1 MKKVFLFSIMCL
13 MAIAMNAQRCAVVGF
28 KAGAK
33 VSLSDID
40 GISETFSTYFRP
52 QGYTMVD
59 RLYIDKAL
67 AEQRIQRS
75 SITEDLAVSAG
86 KYMNVSKVV
95 VGKVYISFDGGYQV
109 DVTVLDVQSGL
120 HVANDGTTVTP
131 GNYRQSIQTLA
142 KRLAGKIA
150 IKPGQTVAPTKPSA
164 NNNTTTTQQR
174 TTPYILYDYLKVF
187 PNDLGTFDAEPKT
200 VIAQLN
206 KAQKYGYGTW
216 RLPTNEE
223 MALMRAE
230 NVVGLG
236 TYMTKENPKGT
247 VRLVTDRE
255 KGELLTETTVSKSSF
270 TETAFGIN
278 MRMVWVEGGEFVM
291 GCTSEQGSDC
301 YSDEKNVRRV
311 TVDGFYI
318 GMLEVTQSQWEK
330 VMNTTIDQQKNKTSA
345 SNTYGVGP
353 DYPMY
358 YVSWEEAMEFCRL
371 LSQQTGKTYTLPT
384 EAQWEYAARGG
395 AKNEGT
401 KYSGSHYLDNVAWYN
416 GNSGNSTHVCG
427 TKRAN
432 ALGIYDMSGN
442 VWEWC
447 KDWYGDSYIS
457 YDVNNPQGASSGS
470 DRVLRGGSWRNYARY
485 CRVAFRFDFTP
496 GGRDF
501 NYGFRVVLI
510 P

>member
-13 MAIAMNAQRCAVVGF
+13 MAIVMNAQRCAVVGF

-206 KAQKYGYGTW
+206 KAKKYGYGTW

-230 NVVGLG
+230 NVVGIG
-236 TYMTKENPKGT
+236 TYMTKEKTKGI

-255 KGELLTETTVSKSSF
+255 KGDTLSTDQISPSAST
-270 TETAFGIN
+270 
-278 MRMVWVEGGEFVM
+278 EFVNL
-291 GCTSEQGSDC
+291 GLISGTLW
-301 YSDEKNVRRV
+301 KNQNELNLCEWNLAVRLYGKKLP
-311 TVDGFYI
+311 TK
-318 GMLEVTQSQWEK
+318 EQWEELKQLCQWTWDNTNKGYK
-330 VMNTTIDQQKNKTSA
+330 V
-345 SNTYGVGP
+345 VGP
-353 DYPMY
+353 
-358 YVSWEEAMEFCRL
+358 
-371 LSQQTGKTYTLPT
+371 
-384 EAQWEYAARGG
+384 
-395 AKNEGT
+395 
-401 KYSGSHYLDNVAWYN
+401 N
-416 GNSGNSTHVCG
+416 GNSIFLPAAGGRTGGGYVG
-427 TKRAN
+427 R
-432 ALGIYDMSGN
+432 
-442 VWEWC
+442 V
-447 KDWYGDSYIS
+447 
-457 YDVNNPQGASSGS
+457 GS
-470 DRVLRGGSWRNYARY
+470 DGLYWSSTPNGSAYAWYLYFNSGEVSMYDNNRCSVLSVRL
-485 CRVAFRFDFTP
+485 VQD
-496 GGRDF
+496 
-501 NYGFRVVLI
+501 
-510 P
+510 

>member
-1 MKKVFLFSIMCL
+1 MTNGHWKKHWEYSMIMKKTLLTILTLLCMTF
-13 MAIAMNAQRCAVVGF
+13 
-28 KAGAK
+28 AGAQNK
-33 VSLSDID
+33 DYLQKAERYLNEGDCKRARISYDVYKNSGGSD
-40 GISETFSTYFRP
+40 RN
-52 QGYTMVD
+52 V
-59 RLYIDKAL
+59 
-67 AEQRIQRS
+67 EQRIN
-75 SITEDLAVSAG
+75 DCNKNKG
-86 KYMNVSKVV
+86 KTGKPVKVMV
-95 VGKVYISFDGGYQV
+95 DDGGRGS
-109 DVTVLDVQSGL
+109 TS
-120 HVANDGTTVTP
+120 
-131 GNYRQSIQTLA
+131 
-142 KRLAGKIA
+142 
-150 IKPGQTVAPTKPSA
+150 
-164 NNNTTTTQQR
+164 
-174 TTPYILYDYLKVF
+174 
-187 PNDLGTFDAEPKT
+187 
-200 VIAQLN
+200 
-206 KAQKYGYGTW
+206 
-216 RLPTNEE
+216 
-223 MALMRAE
+223 M
-230 NVVGLG
+230 
-236 TYMTKENPKGT
+236 
-247 VRLVTDRE
+247 
-255 KGELLTETTVSKSSF
+255 ETF

-301 YSDEKNVRRV
+301 DSDEKNVRRV

-330 VMNTTIDQQKNKTSA
+330 VMNTTIDQQKNKASA

-470 DRVLRGGSWRNYARY
+470 ARVLRGGSWISNASD
-485 CRVAFRFDFTP
+485 CRVAYRNYYTP
-496 GGRDF
+496 GYRY
-501 NYGFRVVLI
+501 NYGGFRVVMI